1 MRTDYFIMDPTRCIY
16 HMSVRIMAVDD
27 EPDTVDLIIL
37 VLENEGY
44 EVLPA
49 YSGQDA
55 LDLLKD
61 TKPDLILLDIM
72 MEDIDGWGVYESI
85 RKNDETKDIPVVM
98 LTAKAQSIDKM
109 IGLHVI
115 GVDEYITKPFGHKEL
130 IEGIKKHLPGTG

>member
-1 MRTDYFIMDPTRCIY
+1 MR
-16 HMSVRIMAVDD
+16 VRIMAVDD
-27 EPDTVDLIIL
+27 EPDTVDLITL

-49 YSGQDA
+49 YGGRDA
-55 LDLLKD
+55 LDMLKD

-85 RKNDETKDIPVVM
+85 RKNDKTKDIPVVM

-115 GVDEYITKPFGHKEL
+115 GVDEYITKPFGHREL
-130 IEGIKKHLPGTG
+130 IDGIKKHLPATG

>member
-1 MRTDYFIMDPTRCIY
+1 
-16 HMSVRIMAVDD
+16 MSVRIMAVDD
-27 EPDTVDLIIL
+27 EPDTVDLITL

-49 YSGQDA
+49 YSGRDA
-55 LDLLKD
+55 LDMLKD

-85 RKNDETKDIPVVM
+85 RKNEETKDIPVVM

-109 IGLHVI
+109 IGLHVV
-115 GVDEYITKPFGHKEL
+115 GVDEYITKPFGHREL
-130 IEGIKKHLPGTG
+130 IDGIKKHLPVTV

>member
-1 MRTDYFIMDPTRCIY
+1 
-16 HMSVRIMAVDD
+16 MSVRIMAVDD
-27 EPDTVDLIIL
+27 EPDTVDLITL

-49 YSGQDA
+49 YGGKDA

-72 MEDIDGWGVYESI
+72 MEGIDGWGVYESI

-109 IGLHVI
+109 IGLHVV
-115 GVDEYITKPFGHKEL
+115 GVDEYITKPFGHREL
-130 IEGIKKHLPGTG
+130 IDGIKKHLPEAE